1 MKPLV
6 YDASALL
13 AVMFDEPGSHRVIE
27 LLAEGDGE
35 VSAVNGSEV
44 GAKLAERGLK
54 EPQIAREIAAFGLK
68 IVAFDAE
75 QAMAAAALRPLTRA
89 LGLSLGDRCCLALAR
104 LHSARAVTA
113 DAAWQR
119 LRGFDIVAARNP

>member
-1 MKPLV
+1 MKPVV

-13 AVMFDEPGSHRVIE
+13 AVMFDEPGSQRVIE
-27 LLAEGDGE
+27 LLAQGDGE
-35 VSAVNGSEV
+35 VSAVNGAEV

-54 EPQIAREIAAFGLK
+54 EPRIAREVAAFGLK

-89 LGLSLGDRCCLALAR
+89 LGLSFGDCCCLALAR
-104 LHSARAVTA
+104 LHRARAVTA
-113 DAAWQR
+113 DVTWQR
-119 LRGFDIVAARNP
+119 VHGVEIVAVRDP